1 MGVVAVD
8 TQPTLE
14 NLMIERKLITPED
27 LARIRAH
34 ARSSEVTFQ
43 KAAMDLKLASRDTI
57 EELVLSQFDYPTL
70 DAKEHRYSGKLAL
83 AYEPMSAYGKALRRL
98 RSNLL
103 RKIPGGRDASIAVL
117 GPARSEQVSSVAANL
132 AIALS
137 QLGQST
143 LLVDSNLSKPVLA
156 DWFRHEEEVG
166 LVSALLNHMHPSEVI
181 TRKEGFQDLSLVP
194 SGLVP
199 PNPTDA
205 LNKHALTALN
215 DYVSEQFDMRI
226 FNTPPLSEVTSAE
239 LIADVCGNAICVIE
253 EGRSSYDQL
262 HALVHT
268 LRKQGTRV
276 LGAIVRK

>member
-1 MGVVAVD
+1 ME

-14 NLMIERKLITPED
+14 NMMIKRKLITPED

-34 ARSSEVTFQ
+34 ARSTNVTFQ
-43 KAAMDLKLASRDTI
+43 KAAMELDLASRDAI

-70 DAKEHRYSGKLAL
+70 DPKGSGYSGKLTL
-83 AYEPMSAYGKALRRL
+83 AFEPLSAYGKAIRRL

-117 GPARSEQVSSVAANL
+117 GPARPEHVSSVAANL

-137 QLGQST
+137 QLGQSA
-143 LLVDSNLSKPVLA
+143 LLVDSNLSNPVLA
-156 DWFRHEEEVG
+156 DWFDQEAETGV
-166 LVSALLNHMHPSEVI
+166 VSALLNHMHPGEVI
-181 TRKEGFQDLSLVP
+181 SRLNGFQNLSLIP

-199 PNPTDA
+199 PNPADA
-205 LNKHALTALN
+205 FNKHALTALN
-215 DYVSEQFDMRI
+215 DHVRDHFDMRI
-226 FNTPPLSEVTSAE
+226 YNTPPLSEITSAE
-239 LIADVCGNAICVIE
+239 LVADVCGNAICVVE

-262 HALVHT
+262 NALVHT

-276 LGAIVRK
+276 LGAILRK